1 MSSTKYAAALAGVA
15 MLAGSLYAGP
25 AGAAAAGSST
35 SSTLAPSASAAAAT
49 AGSACGMAIGSITA
63 AGDLGGAGVSATT
76 PPTRSPVFGQP
87 PQPHLFPAG
96 SAKLSTTWERSFG
109 VGSDFREDGNVV
121 LGSTFSRTHF
131 AFDGVNWITGTNV
144 VGGGWGSFRAIA
156 SPDFYPPFSV
166 SRPKY
171 LYGLRNDGV
180 LLRWAARGASYS
192 RPASYPGF
200 SSVKAMTVISQ
211 TATYDTFLA
220 NTRGGALYTIR
231 IPVTS
236 PMTTVVKKVRS
247 TTWQGFEFLLAEN
260 CGRQSILLAGIDKD
274 TGSAYLYAVSHATG
288 ATTVIL
294 TLGRIPGTFPDPVY
308 YLRHPELNNLNGE

>member
-1 MSSTKYAAALAGVA
+1 MSSIRYAAALAGAA
-15 MLAGSLYAGP
+15 MLTGSLYAGP
-25 AGAAAAGSST
+25 AGATAAGT
-35 SSTLAPSASAAAAT
+35 NTTTASAAIST

-63 AGDLGGAGVSATT
+63 TGDLGGAGVSATT
-76 PPTRSPVFGQP
+76 PPTRSPVAGQP

-96 SAKLSTTWERSFG
+96 SAKLSTTWERTLG
-109 VGSDFREDGNVV
+109 VGNDFQEGGNVV
-121 LGSTFSRTHF
+121 LGSTFVRAGF
-131 AFDGVNWITGTNV
+131 GFDSVNWTSGTTV
-144 VGGGWGSFRAIA
+144 VGGGWGSFSAIA
-156 SPDFYPPFSV
+156 SPDFYPPFSI
-166 SRPKY
+166 SRPRY

-180 LLRWAARGASYS
+180 LLRWASRGASYS

-236 PMTTVVKKVRS
+236 PMTTVVTKVRS

-260 CGRQSILLAGIDKD
+260 CGRQSLVLTGIDKD

-294 TLGRIPGTFPDPVY
+294 TLGKIPGTFPDPVY
-308 YLRHPELNNLNGE
+308 YLRHRELQNLNGE